1 MSGFE
6 TDEYEPDGAE
16 FGGGG
21 WLLPAILQKN
31 GLMGAN
37 ELGTCHHNAER
48 ALVHPGARVPMQQ
61 ESEVEG

>member
-1 MSGFE
+1 MGLCW
-6 TDEYEPDGAE
+6 
-16 FGGGG
+16 GG
-21 WLLPAILQKN
+21 LLPAILQKN

-61 ESEVEG
+61 ESEEGGGGEDG